1 MGHTPRGPAYWP
13 LLALLPLLAGLFV
26 VEQRAPV
33 PPGGHTAMQVGIV
46 LFIYGLV
53 WLWLRAHTLQ
63 LLWSAQGASYRERVI
78 EAHGAPISVPRTRLA
93 PRQAHFVGSASAP
106 PSQAWQ
112 SRSSE
117 KEDADML
124 GQLRPAV
131 ILVVI
136 LTVITG
142 IIYPLAVTGIAQLLF
157 PHQANGSLIVRNG
170 QIVGSELIGQNFAG
184 PRYFH
189 PRPSAAGKDGYD
201 ATSSSGSNLGPT
213 SQALIDRMTAAVT
226 DLRAE
231 NPNAPIPVDL
241 VTTSGSGL
249 DPHITPAAAAFQVPR
264 VAQAR
269 GLSEAQVQA
278 LVRQH
283 TEGRQLGF
291 LGEPRVNVLALN
303 LALDAHR

>member
-1 MGHTPRGPAYWP
+1 
-13 LLALLPLLAGLFV
+13 
-26 VEQRAPV
+26 
-33 PPGGHTAMQVGIV
+33 
-46 LFIYGLV
+46 
-53 WLWLRAHTLQ
+53 
-63 LLWSAQGASYRERVI
+63 
-78 EAHGAPISVPRTRLA
+78 
-93 PRQAHFVGSASAP
+93 
-106 PSQAWQ
+106 
-112 SRSSE
+112 
-117 KEDADML
+117 ML

-131 ILVVI
+131 ILVVV

-142 IIYPLAVTGIAQLLF
+142 IIYPLAVTGIAQLFF

-264 VAQAR
+264 VAKAR
-269 GLSEAQVQA
+269 GLSEEQVQA

-291 LGEPRVNVLALN
+291 LGEPRINVLALN
-303 LALDAHR
+303 LALDAQR